1 MSNENCC
8 QKQMP
13 MVSVLMSVYNEPEE
27 WMREAID
34 SILGQTFTDF
44 EFIIVNDNP
53 ERKLN
58 REVLSDYAKQDKR
71 IVILENEEN
80 IGLTKSLN
88 KGLKVAKGKYIAR
101 MDADDISLPERLKKQ
116 VDFMENHE
124 KVIVCGTDVEYFG
137 NRNLMRHDWIKQN
150 NRDIKAQML
159 LTSCFVHPSVV
170 IRHEVLLKRRVC
182 YDVDYQQSQ
191 DYRLWERLSDY
202 GEFFNIKERLLK
214 YRISYNQVSFHYS
227 NEQNTYAS
235 SIRRRLILK
244 WFKLETIDIDL
255 PATIDVRSL
264 KMFRK
269 YLIQEKKMSITDPYC
284 NAFFRGLYLSLV
296 EKRLWALFYATIHGD
311 IFYFP
316 MRDIYRLFFN
326 AFRSKSNF

>member
-1 MSNENCC
+1 
-8 QKQMP
+8 MP
-13 MVSVLMSVYNEPEE
+13 CVSVIMSVYNEPGE
-27 WMREAID
+27 WLRESID
-34 SILGQTFTDF
+34 SILNQTFSDF
-44 EFIIVNDNP
+44 EFIIINDNP
-53 ERKLN
+53 ERELN
-58 REVLSDYAKQDKR
+58 YKVLNDYQKQDER
-71 IVILENEEN
+71 IVVVENECN

-88 KGLKVAKGKYIAR
+88 KGLEIAQGKYIAR

-116 VDFMENHE
+116 VDFMETHAE
-124 KVIVCGTDVEYFG
+124 VIVCGTDVEYFG
-137 NRNLMRHDWIKQN
+137 DRNLMRHDWIKEN

-170 IRHEVLLKRRVC
+170 IRHEVLVKRSVC

-191 DYRLWERLSDY
+191 DYRLWEKLSDY

-214 YRISYNQVSFHYS
+214 YRISHNQVSFHCS
-227 NEQNTYAS
+227 NEQNIYAS

-269 YLIQEKKMSITDPYC
+269 YLIQEKKMSITEPYC
-284 NAFFRGLYLSLV
+284 NAFFRGLYLSLS
-296 EKRLWALFYATIHGD
+296 EKRLWALFYATMHGD

-316 MRDIYRLFFN
+316 MRDIYRLFFSV
-326 AFRSKSNF
+326 FRSNSTLLGEK